1 MQLKNSI
8 LKLPLYW
15 LAIFYLIWL
24 LFILVFFGYTP
35 SNDGMGYLEYA
46 QLCLQEKQPYPTTTI
61 YQTTPFIWNIG
72 IINLTELSLWLTHSI
87 KPLLI
92 VLCIMKAATAL
103 FIGLIT
109 QRLFSLRVAV
119 VTMLLFI
126 IYPNNWGQST
136 MISSEIPST
145 CLAVIATWIIL
156 TALDQQNIKNIISK
170 FLIAGFILGL
180 ANWFRPTA
188 TIFIIAII
196 TCLALFQRCYF
207 LQRVFAFLAG
217 YFIFIAVVGT
227 SCWLRTGHFVYQSRS
242 YWFSMVDECYDG
254 AEVAPHWGQPIWP
267 EGYPRYIENHEQMDC
282 FAFDSI
288 WRERSLEWLKDNKLQ
303 YISKLPGRLY
313 YMYQADIDYMSTF
326 IQDKSH
332 SENNYIILPYR
343 HLLSEWHTLDRAQW
357 FSLIS
362 MIYYAI
368 LLIMFII
375 GAVLLLRKRPFNMTM
390 MPLFIVTIGTLMLII
405 VMHGETR
412 FKDPLMPFLFI
423 LAAIPFNKILKR

>member
-156 TALDQQNIKNIISK
+156 TALDQQNIKNVISK

-196 TCLALFQRCYF
+196 TCLALFQRRYF

-332 SENNYIILPYR
+332 SENNYITLPYR